1 MAKAPL
7 ELSRKPV
14 LALEGGCVIDAAV
27 CMKKVR
33 KITDASKLAP
43 MTFLTFFS
51 LLRKPGRR
59 CRPDCRSGTTCVWER
74 RFFCGK
80 NERESTPQRNGAPRR
95 RNRTSW
101 RQADG
106 AASAS
111 AKRIEKERVNHRGG
125 LARSR
130 DFTLLFRIACRN
142 KPTKRLVFG
151 RVLGKRNPPL
161 PFGR

>member
-27 CMKKVR
+27 YMKKVR

-51 LLRKPGRR
+51 LLRKPGRL

-80 NERESTPQRNGAPRR
+80 NEREEAPLRAIAVNKCGR
-95 RNRTSW
+95 LITLRVI
-101 RQADG
+101 
-106 AASAS
+106 AS
-111 AKRIEKERVNHRGG
+111 AKRIEKERVNHRGE
-125 LARSR
+125 LARGR

-142 KPTKRLVFG
+142 KPTKDRFSG
-151 RVLGKRNPPL
+151 GS
-161 PFGR
+161 